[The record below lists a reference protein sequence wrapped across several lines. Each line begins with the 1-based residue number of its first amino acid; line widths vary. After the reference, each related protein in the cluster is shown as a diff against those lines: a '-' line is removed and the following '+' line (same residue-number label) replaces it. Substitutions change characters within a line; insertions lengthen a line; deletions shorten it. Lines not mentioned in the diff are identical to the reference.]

1 MAARKARRWIS
12 FPVQVLRGARAYLLP
27 WRGYR
32 SQDKYNFSFVAG
44 PLVERGAV
52 VVIPNYGL
60 CPAVGLDDIVA
71 QTRRSIAW
79 VYRHARIMGGDPNAI
94 TISGHSAGAHIVARA
109 LEACWD
115 DHGAPD
121 DVIKAAISL
130 SGIYDQEARR
140 LSFLNQYL
148 RLDQAQSLRNSS
160 MFRTPRRRV
169 PYVIAVAEHE
179 TGEYI
184 RQSRDYA
191 QALQGKSYDVSYLQ
205 VQGKNHYNILDAFL
219 DFSHPW
225 VMRSMNRCSGAVAPE
240 RRWRAGKC

>member
-94 TISGHSAGAHIVARA
+94 TISGHPPARISSRARWKPAGMIM
-109 LEACWD
+109 
-115 DHGAPD
+115 
-121 DVIKAAISL
+121 
-130 SGIYDQEARR
+130 ARR
-140 LSFLNQYL
+140 MT
-148 RLDQAQSLRNSS
+148 SS
-160 MFRTPRRRV
+160 RR
-169 PYVIAVAEHE
+169 P
-179 TGEYI
+179 
-184 RQSRDYA
+184 SR
-191 QALQGKSYDVSYLQ
+191 
-205 VQGKNHYNILDAFL
+205 
-219 DFSHPW
+219 
-225 VMRSMNRCSGAVAPE
+225 
-240 RRWRAGKC
+240 

>member
-44 PLVERGAV
+44 PLVERARSLSSRITACV
-52 VVIPNYGL
+52 PRS
-60 CPAVGLDDIVA
+60 ADDIVA

-130 SGIYDQEARR
+130 SGIYD
-140 LSFLNQYL
+140 
-148 RLDQAQSLRNSS
+148 
-160 MFRTPRRRV
+160 RRRGGFLSS
-169 PYVIAVAEHE
+169 INIC
-179 TGEYI
+179 GWI
-184 RQSRDYA
+184 RPS
-191 QALQGKSYDVSYLQ
+191 
-205 VQGKNHYNILDAFL
+205 
-219 DFSHPW
+219 P
-225 VMRSMNRCSGAVAPE
+225 
-240 RRWRAGKC
+240 